1 MESLDRID
9 RDILALLQTE
19 GRLTGAEV
27 GRRVG
32 LSQPA
37 ASARIQRLEK
47 NGVITGYRADVDPAA
62 LGLNIHAI
70 IRLRTTHAQLSR
82 ALDLA
87 SKIPE
92 VVSTLRVTGRTASSS
107 TSIARKQDDSK
118 KSSTHL
124 PATAL
129 PPRHSCSAPTP
140 EAADQRHLNN
150 VVTRPDVLQ
159 KGVGCLQQGAGRVE
173 LAQAADSD
181 LGCCARRTV
190 APWLGL
196 DSSTKKRLCGLP
208 AISSGP
214 WATTAPPSTT

>member
-70 IRLRTTHAQLSR
+70 IRLRSTHAQLSR

-92 VVSTLRVTGRTASSS
+92 FVSTLRVTGEDCLIFDVHCPQAGRLEEVVDAL
-107 TSIARKQDDSK
+107 ARYG
-118 KSSTHL
+118 
-124 PATAL
+124 PATTSLVLRAY
-129 PPRHSCSAPTP
+129 PPKPLT
-140 EAADQRHLNN
+140 D
-150 VVTRPDVLQ
+150 
-159 KGVGCLQQGAGRVE
+159 
-173 LAQAADSD
+173 
-181 LGCCARRTV
+181 
-190 APWLGL
+190 
-196 DSSTKKRLCGLP
+196 
-208 AISSGP
+208 
-214 WATTAPPSTT
+214 ATSTTS

>member
-1 MESLDRID
+1 MD

-47 NGVITGYRADVDPAA
+47 NGVITGYRAEVDPSA

-87 SKIPE
+87 AKIPE
-92 VVSTLRVTGRTASSS
+92 VVSTLRVTGEDCLIFDVHCPQA
-107 TSIARKQDDSK
+107 ARLEEVVDA
-118 KSSTHL
+118 L
-124 PATAL
+124 ARYGPATTSLVLRAY
-129 PPRHSCSAPTP
+129 PPKPMT
-140 EAADQRHLNN
+140 D
-150 VVTRPDVLQ
+150 
-159 KGVGCLQQGAGRVE
+159 
-173 LAQAADSD
+173 
-181 LGCCARRTV
+181 
-190 APWLGL
+190 
-196 DSSTKKRLCGLP
+196 
-208 AISSGP
+208 
-214 WATTAPPSTT
+214 ATSTTS